1 MSRTITLKLLAIT
14 FACCLTATAQTNKT
28 FTQGGLS
35 FDYPS
40 NWSLQDISNKDAQ
53 QFGLTKADSDV
64 QIVVFVHEGRITP
77 EKLPDAKKAF
87 IDPYIAARAKQL
99 QDMGAKPEQKP
110 DTSEIGGVKADG
122 VVISASLGGETGA
135 AKIYWA
141 IVGQRVVVLTLF
153 GPDAQTKQL
162 SPAWDLIRT
171 SLKVVDPKATPS
183 PSSTPS
189 PE

>member
-1 MSRTITLKLLAIT
+1 MSRTITLLAIA

-40 NWSLQDISNKDAQ
+40 DWTFQDASNNDAQ
-53 QFGLTKADSDV
+53 QLALTKANSDL
-64 QIVVFVHEGRITP
+64 QIIVFVHQGRITP
-77 EKLPDAKKAF
+77 EKLPEAKKAF
-87 IDPYIAARAKQL
+87 IDPYIAARTKQL
-99 QDMGAKPEQKP
+99 QDMGAKTEQKP

-122 VVISASLGGETGA
+122 VIISASLGGENAT

-141 IVGQRVVVLTLF
+141 ILGQRVVVLTSF
-153 GPDAQTKQL
+153 GPDSQTKQL

-183 PSSTPS
+183 PSPKAS
-189 PE
+189 P

>member
-1 MSRTITLKLLAIT
+1 MNRTITLKLLAIT

-28 FTQGGLS
+28 FAQDGLS

-40 NWSLQDISNKDAQ
+40 GWTLHDTSIKDAQ
-53 QFGLTKADSDV
+53 QLALTKADSDV
-64 QIVVFVHEGRITP
+64 QMVIFVHQGRITP

-87 IDPYIAARAKQL
+87 IDTYIAARTKQL
-99 QDMGAKPEQKP
+99 QDMGAKTEQKP

-122 VVISASLGGETGA
+122 VVVSASVGGETGA

-141 IVGQRVVVLTLF
+141 IVGQRVVLLTLF
-153 GPDAQTKQL
+153 GPDQQTKQL
-162 SPAWDLIRT
+162 SPAWDLLRT

-183 PSSTPS
+183 PSASPS
-189 PE
+189 P